1 MQNSDKA
8 LRALTLVSVVVLA
21 ISGCGKVS
29 CPKGD
34 ADGQLRYSA
43 SNPGNGFIDVFA
55 ACLEAGANPNST
67 VATGEEAD
75 GWTPLLLTAYG
86 AFGDGSRQSDDSIW
100 NAASLEQTKLL
111 LEHGAKLD
119 AVTPE
124 GANALHLSSAA
135 GRIELAK
142 FLISKGVAVDLKS
155 KAGTTPLFGAVVSGS
170 KELVALLIAKGA
182 DVNTVSAEGQTPL
195 DIATILVN
203 DREQAAFRGAKGFD
217 PQGVLDLLKANGA
230 RSGAASPN

>member
-1 MQNSDKA
+1 MRVSNNNVFRIIIALCASAAVESCRSSLCPAEKA
-8 LRALTLVSVVVLA
+8 DRLVRSFT
-21 ISGCGKVS
+21 
-29 CPKGD
+29 
-34 ADGQLRYSA
+34 ADPGQGL
-43 SNPGNGFIDVFA
+43 PEVFA
-55 ACLEAGANPNST
+55 ACLDAGANPNST
-67 VATGEEAD
+67 TATGEEAD

-217 PQGVLDLLKANGA
+217 PQGVLDLLKAKGA